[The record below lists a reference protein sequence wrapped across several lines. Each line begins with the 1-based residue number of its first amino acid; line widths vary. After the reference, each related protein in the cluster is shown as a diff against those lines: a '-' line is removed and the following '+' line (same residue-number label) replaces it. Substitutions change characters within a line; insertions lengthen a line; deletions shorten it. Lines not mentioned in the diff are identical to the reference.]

1 MEKSKVI
8 SKYEKFT
15 MEEVNRSKIK
25 NAEYNPRKLSDKAKK
40 KLKDNLEKV
49 GLIQPITWNRI
60 TGNIVSGHQ
69 RVALLDSLH
78 KSKKYS
84 LSVAV
89 VEMDEKTEKE
99 QNIFMNNTG
108 AQGQFDDGLLES
120 LLKEIDIGN
129 TGFDSF
135 DSIIKTMEIEESIEN
150 IIKINDEIK
159 ESKNQKKREK
169 DKAYNKKLEN
179 EVQHDYYFV
188 VYFKNDNE
196 NNNVCDIYEL
206 DKGYVLGNDLIKIIK
221 EV

>member
-15 MEEVNRSKIK
+15 MEEINRSEIK

-196 NNNVCDIYEL
+196 KNNFCDKYEL
-206 DKGYVLGNDLIKIIK
+206 DKDFVLGNDLIKIIK

>member
-1 MEKSKVI
+1 
-8 SKYEKFT
+8 
-15 MEEVNRSKIK
+15 MEEVNRSEIK
-25 NAEYNPRKLSDKAKK
+25 NNEYNLRKLSDKAKK

-108 AQGQFDDGLLES
+108 A
-120 LLKEIDIGN
+120 
-129 TGFDSF
+129 
-135 DSIIKTMEIEESIEN
+135 
-150 IIKINDEIK
+150 
-159 ESKNQKKREK
+159 
-169 DKAYNKKLEN
+169 
-179 EVQHDYYFV
+179 
-188 VYFKNDNE
+188 
-196 NNNVCDIYEL
+196 
-206 DKGYVLGNDLIKIIK
+206 
-221 EV
+221 

>member
-1 MEKSKVI
+1 MALSKF
-8 SKYEKFT
+8 EKFVI
-15 MEEVNRSKIK
+15 EEIDRSEIK

-99 QNIFMNNTG
+99 QNIFMNNTE
-108 AQGQFDDGLLES
+108 AQGEFDLDS
-120 LLKEIDIGN
+120 LGKLIKEVEIDN
-129 TGFDSF
+129 TGFDTGSVF
-135 DSIIKTMEIEESIEN
+135 AMFGENPHEMEEKEILSLSEKLQSAYEIQKEISEKLKTRDDTDFYTVFIFKDNKIRMQIHKELGFSDSQYQNGMDLKTT
-150 IIKINDEIK
+150 
-159 ESKNQKKREK
+159 
-169 DKAYNKKLEN
+169 
-179 EVQHDYYFV
+179 
-188 VYFKNDNE
+188 
-196 NNNVCDIYEL
+196 
-206 DKGYVLGNDLIKIIK
+206 
-221 EV
+221 